1 MSIILQENEPSVQAA
16 KVSGPAVGRTE
27 IHVKGK
33 PVLVPSVSI
42 EGRTVI
48 VTGGWLKTAV
58 VHDEELIQGSTMDDP
73 EVFIRELKRS
83 GLKADVFTFAQRL
96 PDMTPRYS
104 YRIDWENVAAIPIVS
119 YQEWWDKRTDTGVRR
134 AVKKAAKLGVEVKVV
149 DFDDVFVDGIVKINN
164 ETPIRQGR
172 PFWHYQKPFEKVKL
186 EHSTYAER
194 NVFLGAYLQG
204 ELIGYLR
211 ATYVGTVLSVIQIL
225 SLMSHYEKKPG
236 NAMIAKAVEVC
247 EQNGMTHLMYCN
259 YVYNDPTSS
268 LTEFKRRNGFQ
279 KVLLPRYYIPLTLKG
294 RLTMNLGLHLG
305 IAKSVPE
312 PIRIRLLKM
321 RNNWYARKAK
331 TAEGSI

>member
-104 YRIDWENVAAIPIVS
+104 YRIDW
-119 YQEWWDKRTDTGVRR
+119 
-134 AVKKAAKLGVEVKVV
+134 
-149 DFDDVFVDGIVKINN
+149 
-164 ETPIRQGR
+164 
-172 PFWHYQKPFEKVKL
+172 
-186 EHSTYAER
+186 
-194 NVFLGAYLQG
+194 
-204 ELIGYLR
+204 
-211 ATYVGTVLSVIQIL
+211 
-225 SLMSHYEKKPG
+225 
-236 NAMIAKAVEVC
+236 
-247 EQNGMTHLMYCN
+247 
-259 YVYNDPTSS
+259 
-268 LTEFKRRNGFQ
+268 
-279 KVLLPRYYIPLTLKG
+279 
-294 RLTMNLGLHLG
+294 
-305 IAKSVPE
+305 
-312 PIRIRLLKM
+312 
-321 RNNWYARKAK
+321 
-331 TAEGSI
+331 